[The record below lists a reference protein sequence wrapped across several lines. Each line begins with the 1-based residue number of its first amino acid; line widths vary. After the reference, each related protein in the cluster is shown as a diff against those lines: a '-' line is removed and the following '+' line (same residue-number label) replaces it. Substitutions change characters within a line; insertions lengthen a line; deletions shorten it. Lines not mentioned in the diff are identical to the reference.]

1 MVMTVR
7 SGRRSQL
14 HEVSPDSMG
23 ESGTF
28 GFRLLVSPA
37 AGKLRHLPPAQFH
50 GGEEWVSPGQPV
62 AVVEQG
68 SVSVEVRSPIEA
80 RVAGILVRD
89 GEPVA
94 PGQPLVWLDDSGL
107 RHTAERPRREAT

>member
-1 MVMTVR
+1 MASR
-7 SGRRSQL
+7 GGRRSGL
-14 HEVSPDSMG
+14 HEVTPDSMG

-37 AGKLRHLPPAQFH
+37 SGRLRHLPPARFH
-50 GGEEWVSPGQPV
+50 DGEEWVSPGQAV

-68 SVSVEVRSPIEA
+68 STSIEVKSPVEA
-80 RVAGILVRD
+80 RVSGILVRD

-94 PGQPLVWLDDSGL
+94 AGQPLVWLDDTPV
-107 RHTAERPRREAT
+107 RRTADRPKEGAG